1 MACSS
6 GYCGHLLLPRAA
18 STSSDEPRSWCG
30 SWSVVKLDA
39 KLDAKLDGKLGQ
51 AMHPQTLLRIRLFFV
66 LALLVTF
73 PRQLALAQQK
83 QVDWSANEQPLADQI
98 HGLRSLADDVRA
110 GTTKDLALKIRK
122 LPATENKLRLAVA
135 LAGLSTE
142 GDFGHDTLQEV
153 ATTLA
158 ETLRER
164 PVPWAE
170 PKDSEAGSKAAAR
183 QPAYP
188 YIELASL
195 VRYEHVKVSFNEVPL
210 RDVSP
215 RDVSPND
222 NADEQ
227 FRAAMARLEEDDRKR
242 EHPQFTLQDLSG
254 KTWTFAE
261 LRGKVV
267 LVNFW
272 ATWCPPCRKEMPD
285 LETLYERFNSKGL
298 VVLAISDE
306 EAAKVEPFIRERK
319 VSFPVLLDPG
329 RKINGM
335 FVVEGIPK
343 SFVYDRE
350 GKLVAQSI
358 DMRTQKQFLEMLGKA
373 GLE

>member
-1 MACSS
+1 MKRKKLFS
-6 GYCGHLLLPRAA
+6 G
-18 STSSDEPRSWCG
+18 
-30 SWSVVKLDA
+30 
-39 KLDAKLDGKLGQ
+39 
-51 AMHPQTLLRIRLFFV
+51 IRLFFGLV
-66 LALLVTF
+66 AIAAIALQF
-73 PRQLALAQQK
+73 ASAQK
-83 QVDWSANEQPLADQI
+83 KEVVWSAEEKPLADQI
-98 HGLRSLADDVRA
+98 HGLRGLADDVRA

-122 LPATENKLRLAVA
+122 LPATGNKLRLAVG

-142 GDFGHDTLQEV
+142 GDFGHSTLQEV

-170 PKDSEAGSKAAAR
+170 PKEADAGGGAR
-183 QPAYP
+183 ATREPAYP
-188 YIELASL
+188 YVELASL
-195 VRYEHVKVSFNEVPL
+195 VRYEHVEAPVDLN
-210 RDVSP
+210 
-215 RDVSPND
+215 ND
-222 NADEQ
+222 DGQ
-227 FRAAMARLEEDDRKR
+227 FRAATARLEADDRKR
-242 EHPQFTLQDLSG
+242 EHPEFTLKDLSG

-285 LETLYERFNSKGL
+285 MDALYGRFGSQGL
-298 VVLAISDE
+298 VVLGISDE

-319 VSFPVLLDPG
+319 ISFPVLLDPG
-329 RKINGM
+329 RKVNEM
-335 FVVEGIPK
+335 FVVQGIPK
-343 SFVYDRE
+343 TFVYDRE